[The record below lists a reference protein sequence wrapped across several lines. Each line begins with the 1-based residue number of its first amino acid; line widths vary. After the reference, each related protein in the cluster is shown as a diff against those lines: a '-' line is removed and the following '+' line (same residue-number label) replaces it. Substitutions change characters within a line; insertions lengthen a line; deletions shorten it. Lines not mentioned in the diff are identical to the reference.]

1 MLLTSGGSLVG
12 GIWTGWRRWRKGRPF
27 WGGLLTAAAG
37 AEICAI
43 PLAPFKVMLHQG
55 VAGISSVLMGL
66 LLILMGLTMWFAPQ
80 YRSLAGIVS
89 VMLAAACLVL
99 SNLGGFFIGT
109 IVAIIGGSLG
119 FAWQPRPVDEPAATD
134 PPVGEAGGSGTA
146 PPPEPAA
153 RKEPPEQHLTAVR
166 PEH

>member
-1 MLLTSGGSLVG
+1 MLLSSEEPLVG
-12 GIWTGWRRWRKGRPF
+12 KLWRGWRRWRKGRPF
-27 WGGLLTAAAG
+27 WGGLFTAIAG

-89 VMLAAACLVL
+89 VMLAAASLVL

-109 IVAIIGGSLG
+109 ILAIIGGSLG
-119 FAWQPRPVDEPAATD
+119 FGWQPRQVEEPT
-134 PPVGEAGGSGTA
+134 EAGD
-146 PPPEPAA
+146 
-153 RKEPPEQHLTAVR
+153 PPEQHLTVVR
-166 PEH
+166 PNH